1 MIVICAASG
10 RIGSRVIAQLQKTL
24 APSDFIAGSRDPNAC
39 LALKDKDI
47 EVRRIDYDDPE
58 GLREAFD
65 GAERVLFIPSFADT
79 ERRKAQGFNVI
90 DAAKACGVKQLVF
103 IGIMDTRPD
112 SPLPFA
118 HAYGAIERAL
128 AESSLDW
135 TVLRTSMYT
144 GNLEEQYPLWL
155 ERRELV
161 TCAGDGR
168 ISYVSRDDVA
178 ASAAGVL
185 TSPIDRH
192 AEKVYVLTGPQ
203 ALSYDEVGAL
213 ISELFDTP
221 IEVKHVSVEE
231 FTDALRQIW
240 GLAYEGAAHVIKV
253 TPLFQTVFKEGMMS
267 EVTDHVE
274 RLSGRPPEDVRA
286 WLQRHPRKAA

>member
-1 MIVICAASG
+1 M
-10 RIGSRVIAQLQKTL
+10 QKTL
-24 APSDFIAGSRDPNAC
+24 APSDFIAGVRDPGAFT
-39 LALKDKDI
+39 ALKDRDI
-47 EVRRIDYDDPE
+47 ELRRTDYDDP
-58 GLREAFD
+58 GSLRESFD

-79 ERRKAQGFNVI
+79 ERRKAQGLNVI
-90 DAAKACGVKQLVF
+90 DAASACGVKQLVF
-103 IGIMDTRPD
+103 IGITDTRPD

-118 HAYGAIERAL
+118 HAYGAIEIAL
-128 AESSLDW
+128 AESSLEW

-144 GNLEEQYPLWL
+144 DNLQEQYPLWL

-168 ISYVSRDDVA
+168 IAYVSRDDIA
-178 ASAAGVL
+178 ASAVGVL
-185 TSPIDRH
+185 TSPVGLH
-192 AEKVYVLTGPQ
+192 AKRIYVLTGPE

-213 ISELFDTP
+213 ISELFDTA

-240 GLAYEGAAHVIKV
+240 GLAYEGAAHVVKV
-253 TPLFQTVFKEGMMS
+253 TPLFQRVFKEGMMG

-274 RLSGRPPEDVRA
+274 QLSGRPPEDVRT
-286 WLQRHPRKAA
+286 WLQRHPRKAV